1 MPLADIIDKEP
12 TIATPSAKDVAS
24 APEEWERKFQYHVAT
39 YVAIADME
47 SRWDAI
53 LNNLLKGQ
61 SATGLI
67 YADTGYGKTS
77 TGASLWKYAE
87 AQDIV
92 TVPPFIWNSLADM
105 LTATHGWVYY
115 RLKVTR
121 PELIPNL
128 EQKHQAVVKVDEE
141 VLAQRIAREDGLTSE
156 QARRAIER
164 LKAEGR
170 LLDALSPLQLLDYL
184 RFATETLLKAGYKG
198 LLILPDEFEL
208 FKDNLNTA
216 QNYNYLKDFIFGI
229 HGEEGLPIGCVAF
242 TYRQTQADIDRRAKH
257 ILARFNKP
265 EGSLI
270 DLEQS
275 YGQTEF
281 ARHLWDKLAVSR
293 RLSPTEESAIDG
305 DVLDALGQFLRHS
318 RARDLMSGPR
328 SVVKTFNRASLH
340 YTEKNRSY
348 SLYDFCE
355 DYLSGH
361 ITYGSQ
367 ETETVQAHTQIMES
381 GIINNDKRRK
391 LVKLLCVHP
400 AEGVPPEVLQRHGI
414 PDSERGTVV
423 ESLLGQHVIT
433 KVTGRPTLACYRDDL
448 LGVDKL
454 NEILKLLKDSFNP
467 TNPEVHRGAVR
478 AFRKHVFPEIITP
491 KGQGALVG
499 WTGTQ
504 DPQENSDGNCIMN
517 LSGTPPNLREYPNRK
532 LIVGIGTEEFVSS
545 PSTSATQLQSRFIL
559 DTTGSAN
566 NTCHITPNG
575 IEFRFDIQKSIN
587 PQKIPE
593 DIGKLGELFLPESIT
608 PLLLL
613 SMLDFFDDESTGTI
627 VQRENQ
633 ETEVNFLK
641 ERILNELVGCFFSPE
656 IKTAAVF
663 APSELATYFA
673 SVPAGKDFVE
683 GALRGLI
690 PKQFPEYSAVA
701 VSNSW
706 QRYLRAY
713 QDTLRRQTTLG
724 TRRGIEPIRTV
735 NQEIPDLFNLGKMT
749 SFQNF
754 CKDVGRNL
762 LRIDE
767 IDSSG
772 NTLIEGIEPRTN
784 NKPVDVYFILHPL
797 EEHLLEQLQ
806 NTSETIAI
814 DATEANA
821 PELSAIYRQAT
832 ELGYLDEE
840 INELIGTV
848 QARGI
853 VDRKDVAGTLY
864 LYLVETFINFAEQ
877 KAKLEHLEQTIAL
890 AEANGF
896 TFECE
901 NLSAAQ
907 TLAHTIGME
916 NDEVQKDTLRQKLNS
931 AETNLKNHCAEWV
944 KTEHDNLERKVH
956 QVGTLQREVPRVLE
970 QTTRHPT
977 TEFSTILFQR
987 SVQPEVK
994 SAYTMLSENIRK
1006 MQVEI
1011 RDICNREIGTYQADP
1026 TRQNAIETA
1035 TRLKKVR
1042 ARIDIDRAGL
1052 EQDGKN
1058 AEVLFRLFEQW
1069 RVLASKIEHDR
1080 QLMASNAED
1089 TAVQNFIA
1097 RLDDVQRLIR
1107 QRLADNRMDLKDV
1120 LSNHEHFKTQIDEI
1134 RKEFDAFIG
1143 EKETVFIADKAK
1155 IEGELA
1161 KVVDTPHIDVRWN
1174 PRHPEECHHDVRQK
1188 AVEKL
1193 KRDVIDTASNKVA
1206 HLKQDLLKPIEIY
1219 VVSDLLREKAVQL
1232 RGDME
1237 QLADEFQGILRDLT
1251 SENVEAKLSEWVDEL
1266 ISIRKKGEAIFEKWA
1281 EIERQLIRPRTELT
1295 PNAQRLLDE
1304 LTPQETNFTELVTR
1318 LLNDRSFTSTK
1329 DVLDCLEELYQ
1340 GNWVNLTVRGR

>member
-12 TIATPSAKDVAS
+12 TIATPSANDIAS

-39 YVAIADME
+39 YVAIADVA

-53 LNNLLKGQ
+53 LNNLLRGQ

-105 LTATHGWVYY
+105 LTATHGWVCY
-115 RLKVTR
+115 RLKATR

-128 EQKHQAVVKVDEE
+128 EQKHRAVVEVDEE
-141 VLAQRIAREDGLTSE
+141 VLAQRMAREDELTSQ

-164 LKAEGR
+164 LKTEGR

-184 RFATETLLKAGYKG
+184 RFATETLLKAGHKG

-208 FKDNLNTA
+208 FKDNLDTA

-229 HGEEGLPIGCVAF
+229 HGEERLPIGCVAF
-242 TYRQTQADIDRRAKH
+242 TYRQTHADIGRRARH

-293 RLSPTEESAIDG
+293 RLSPTEKSAIDD

-340 YTEKNRSY
+340 YTEKNRPY
-348 SLYDFCE
+348 SLHDFCE

-361 ITYGSQ
+361 ITYGGQ
-367 ETETVQAHTQIMES
+367 ETETVQAHAQIMES

-391 LVKLLCVHP
+391 LVKLLCIHP
-400 AEGVPPEVLQRHGI
+400 AEGVSLEILQRYGI

-423 ESLLGQHVIT
+423 QSLLGQHVIT

-454 NEILKLLKDSFNP
+454 NEILKLLRDSFNP
-467 TNPEVHRGAVR
+467 KNPEVHRGAVR

-491 KGQGALVG
+491 RKQGALVG

-504 DPQENSDGNCIMN
+504 DPQKKSDGGCIMN
-517 LSGTPPNLREYPNRK
+517 LSGTLPNLREYPNRT
-532 LIVGIGTEEFVSS
+532 LIVGIGTEEFVDSL
-545 PSTSATQLQSRFIL
+545 STSETQLQSQFIL
-559 DTTGSAN
+559 DTTVSAN

-613 SMLDFFDDESTGTI
+613 SMLDFFDDESTRAI

-641 ERILNELVGCFFSPE
+641 ERILNELVGYFFSPE
-656 IKTAAVF
+656 IKAATVF
-663 APSELATYFA
+663 APSELATDFA
-673 SVPAGKDFVE
+673 SVPAGKGFVE
-683 GALRGLI
+683 GALRVLI

-701 VSNSW
+701 LSNNW

-713 QDTLRRQTTLG
+713 RDTLHRETTLG
-724 TRRGIEPIRTV
+724 AKRGSEPILTV
-735 NQEIPDLFNLGKMT
+735 NQEIPDLFSMGQMT
-749 SFQNF
+749 AFQNF

-767 IDSSG
+767 VDSSG
-772 NTLIEGIEPRTN
+772 NTLIEDIEPRAN
-784 NKPVDVYFILHPL
+784 NKPVAVYFTLHPL
-797 EEHLLEQLQ
+797 EKRLLEQLQ
-806 NTSETIAI
+806 NTSETIMI
-814 DATEANA
+814 DGTEACA
-821 PELSAIYRQAT
+821 LGLSAIYRQAT

-840 INELIGTV
+840 TDELIKTL
-848 QARGI
+848 QARG
-853 VDRKDVAGTLY
+853 VADRRDVAGTLH

-877 KAKLEHLEQTIAL
+877 KAKLEHLEQIVSL
-890 AEANGF
+890 AKENDF
-896 TFECE
+896 TFKCE
-901 NLSAAQ
+901 NLAAAHI
-907 TLAHTIGME
+907 LARTISIE
-916 NDEVQKDTLRQKLNS
+916 DDEVQKDTLRQKLNS

-944 KTEHDNLERKVH
+944 GTELNSLERKVNELETR
-956 QVGTLQREVPRVLE
+956 QPEVPHVLNL
-970 QTTRHPT
+970 TTGHPL
-977 TEFSTILFQR
+977 TEFSQILFQNI
-987 SVQPEVK
+987 QPEVK
-994 SAYTMLSENIRK
+994 STYAKIS
-1006 MQVEI
+1006 QEI
-1011 RDICNREIGTYQADP
+1011 RGIQARVRKTCNGEIGMYESNRIP
-1026 TRQNAIETA
+1026 QNAIKTA
-1035 TRLKKVR
+1035 VRLRDCRSQVDADIKR
-1042 ARIDIDRAGL
+1042 LIQAGSDARKLSD
-1052 EQDGKN
+1052 
-1058 AEVLFRLFEQW
+1058 FFEHW
-1069 RVLASKIEHDR
+1069 RVLASQIENDKR
-1080 QLMASNAED
+1080 LMIETQED
-1089 TAVQNFIA
+1089 AAVQNLIE
-1097 RLDDVQRLIR
+1097 RLDIVQRDIR
-1107 QRLADNRMDLKDV
+1107 QHLADNRMNLKEV
-1120 LSNHEHFKTQIDEI
+1120 LGNHEHFKMQCSVIKDEFNKFLTG
-1134 RKEFDAFIG
+1134 RADAFIAYQSN
-1143 EKETVFIADKAK
+1143 IAKQ
-1155 IEGELA
+1155 LRR
-1161 KVVDTPHIDVRWN
+1161 VSDTPSPPVDFNPIDSEGCYRKVREN
-1174 PRHPEECHHDVRQK
+1174 

-1193 KRDVIDTASNKVA
+1193 KSMVDKVQA
-1206 HLKQDLLKPIEIY
+1206 ESDQRKRELLKPIE
-1219 VVSDLLREKAVQL
+1219 VFNVSEALRAEAIQLREDLGKL
-1232 RGDME
+1232 
-1237 QLADEFQGILRDLT
+1237 DEGFQ
-1251 SENVEAKLSEWVDEL
+1251 NVRCEFTLEEVDIKLSEWVDKLLSKLKEGQFL
-1266 ISIRKKGEAIFEKWA
+1266 ADRRKQ
-1281 EIERQLIRPRTELT
+1281 IERELDELAT
-1295 PNAQRLLDE
+1295 DLSLRAQRLQDE
-1304 LTPQETNFTELVTR
+1304 LAHTEDFTELIVR
-1318 LLNDRSFTSTK
+1318 LRSDGSFNSTQEI
-1329 DVLDCLEELYQ
+1329 LESLEELYQ
-1340 GNWVNLTVRGR
+1340 ANLVNLMVRGR